1 MFVVNKKVFDKC
13 LLWTYIVD
21 DGQKERRTNMED
33 KKIETR
39 NADVQNEAKAITA
52 AGPEK
57 KSMITM
63 LARAYMEGLKAGAT
77 MEKETAEAV

>member
-1 MFVVNKKVFDKC
+1 
-13 LLWTYIVD
+13 
-21 DGQKERRTNMED
+21 MED